1 MNQMQQM
8 MIQAQKM
15 QRELQKAY
23 DELDK
28 KEFKVSK
35 AGLVEIVVLGNRQ
48 IQKIDI
54 EKDGLDPDNKEMI
67 EDLIVSGLNEL
78 FEKIDERKTQSK
90 KELPVV
96 KADLVSN
103 HGKTKVF
110 R

>member
-48 IQKIDI
+48 SQKIDI

-78 FEKIDERKTQSK
+78 FEKIDEEKDAIEERITGRK
-90 KELPVV
+90 
-96 KADLVSN
+96 
-103 HGKTKVF
+103 GGF
-110 R
+110 GF

>member
-78 FEKIDERKTQSK
+78 FEKIGEEKDAIEERITGRK
-90 KELPVV
+90 
-96 KADLVSN
+96 
-103 HGKTKVF
+103 GGF
-110 R
+110 GF

>member
-78 FEKIDERKTQSK
+78 FEKIDDEKDAIEERITGRK
-90 KELPVV
+90 
-96 KADLVSN
+96 
-103 HGKTKVF
+103 GGF
-110 R
+110 GF

>member
-1 MNQMQQM
+1 MQQM

-54 EKDGLDPDNKEMI
+54 EKDVLDPDNKEMI

-78 FEKIDERKTQSK
+78 FEKIDEEKDAIEERITGRK
-90 KELPVV
+90 
-96 KADLVSN
+96 
-103 HGKTKVF
+103 GGF
-110 R
+110 GF

>member
-78 FEKIDERKTQSK
+78 FEQIDEESDAINERITGRS
-90 KELPVV
+90 
-96 KADLVSN
+96 
-103 HGKTKVF
+103 GGF
-110 R
+110 GF

>member
-78 FEKIDERKTQSK
+78 FEKIDEEKDMIEERITGRK
-90 KELPVV
+90 
-96 KADLVSN
+96 
-103 HGKTKVF
+103 GGF
-110 R
+110 GF